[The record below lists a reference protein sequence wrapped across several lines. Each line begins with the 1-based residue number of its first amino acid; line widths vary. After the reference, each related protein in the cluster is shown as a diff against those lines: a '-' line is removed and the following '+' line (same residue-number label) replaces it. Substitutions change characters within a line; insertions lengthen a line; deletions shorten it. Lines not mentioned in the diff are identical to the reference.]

1 MFMRSRAASGR
12 ERRQVARGAAACAV
26 LAVMLFPVYWM
37 VISGLKTDK
46 TLFAN
51 PPYFYPPSPQWALV
65 WHTVETYARPL
76 LNSAIVSVGATILA
90 LLVCV
95 PGAYAL
101 AKMKVPYRLT
111 SVFLVAILVVQV
123 FPTIM
128 LVPPLYQM
136 AAQVHA
142 LNHYWTLAILDSM
155 YSVPFGLLVLRTFM
169 LSLPDSLREAALV
182 DGASEGQAFIR
193 VIIPNSKPGI
203 ATVMIFAFL
212 FGWGDFVFGL
222 TFTNG
227 NGVQPATVSLYE
239 VLGQNTQSWELLM
252 ALGTLLAVPAVLA
265 VLGAQ
270 RALQQGVAGFGVER

>member
-1 MFMRSRAASGR
+1 MPSSGMSRRARR
-12 ERRQVARGAAACAV
+12 EVARRIAACV
-26 LAVMLFPVYWM
+26 ILAVMLFPVYWM
-37 VISGLKTDK
+37 VISALKTDK
-46 TLFAN
+46 TLFTN
-51 PPYFYPPSPQWALV
+51 PPYFYPPSPRWGFL
-65 WHTVETYARPL
+65 WNTVETYARPL
-76 LNSAIVSVGATILA
+76 LNSAIISVGATILA

-101 AKMKVPYRLT
+101 AKMNVPYRLT
-111 SVFLVAILVVQV
+111 NVLLVAILAVQV

-136 AAQVHA
+136 ATQVHA
-142 LNHYWTLAILDSM
+142 LNHYWSLAILDTM
-155 YSVPFGLLVLRTFM
+155 YSVPFCLLVFRTFM
-169 LSLPDSLREAALV
+169 LSVPDSLREAALV
-182 DGASEGQAFIR
+182 DGATEGRAFLR
-193 VIIPNSKPGI
+193 VIMPNARPGI

-212 FGWGDFVFGL
+212 FAWGDFVFGL

-227 NGVQPATVSLYE
+227 NSIQPVTVSLYD

>member
-1 MFMRSRAASGR
+1 MRSSRMSRRARR
-12 ERRQVARGAAACAV
+12 EVARRTAACVV

-37 VISGLKTDK
+37 VISALKTDK
-46 TLFAN
+46 TLFTN
-51 PPYFYPPSPQWALV
+51 PPYFYPPSPQWGFL
-65 WHTVETYARPL
+65 WNTVETYARPL
-76 LNSAIVSVGATILA
+76 LNSAIISVGATILA

-101 AKMKVPYRLT
+101 AKMNVPYRLT
-111 SVFLVAILVVQV
+111 NVLLVVILAVQV

-136 AAQVHA
+136 ATQVQA
-142 LNHYWTLAILDSM
+142 LNHYWTLAILDTM

-169 LSLPDSLREAALV
+169 LSVPDSLREAALV
-182 DGASEGQAFIR
+182 DGATESRAFLR
-193 VIIPNSKPGI
+193 VIIPNAKPGI

-212 FGWGDFVFGL
+212 FAWGDFVFGL

-227 NGVQPATVSLYE
+227 NNIQPVTVSLYD